1 MTTRLCGKAGKHTGR
16 PVEALC
22 LEEGCREDSLLCF
35 YCFFE
40 AHSLHQVA
48 YLHPELE
55 GPISKL
61 YQQTISASDAS
72 GSRERLEATF
82 TNITMVQIERYRVA
96 SNWRERLKAGWRRSR
111 DGLPHR

>member
-1 MTTRLCGKAGKHTGR
+1 MNTRLCIKAGKHTGR

-22 LEEGCREDSLLCF
+22 LEDGCREDCLLCF

-40 AHSLHQVA
+40 THSLHQVA

-61 YQQTISASDAS
+61 YQQTITASDAND
-72 GSRERLEATF
+72 SRERLEANF
-82 TNITMVQIERYRVA
+82 TNITTVQIERYRAA
-96 SNWRERLKAGWRRSR
+96 SNWPEKLKAGCRRFKQ
-111 DGLPHR
+111 DLPHK